1 MTEHLTT
8 KTAASYR
15 VTRGEHG
22 TQVAEEAERLNAEH
36 SILCPDGFCQE
47 TASGFRAAAERI
59 VTLEESVRDRD
70 KQIVELHDEITHLRG
85 EVDGHASDAT
95 YYEAKWREV
104 TA

>member
-22 TQVAEEAERLNAEH
+22 TQVAEEAERLYNEH
-36 SILCPDGFCQE
+36 L
-47 TASGFRAAAERI
+47 ASGVGHVASPAMFRAAAERI
-59 VTLEESVRDRD
+59 VTLEEAVRDRD
-70 KQIVELHDEITHLRG
+70 KQIVELHDEITHLHG

-95 YYEAKWREV
+95 YYENKWREA

>member
-59 VTLEESVRDRD
+59 VTLEEAVRERD
-70 KQIVELHDEITHLRG
+70 NQIVELHEEVTHLHH
-85 EVDGHASDAT
+85 EADGAHADAR
-95 YYEAKWREV
+95 YWEAKFAGA
-104 TA
+104 TS